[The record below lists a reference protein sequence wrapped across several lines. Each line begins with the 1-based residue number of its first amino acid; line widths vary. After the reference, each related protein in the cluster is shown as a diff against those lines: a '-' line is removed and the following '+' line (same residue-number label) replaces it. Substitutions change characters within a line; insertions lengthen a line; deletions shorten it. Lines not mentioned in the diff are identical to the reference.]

1 MAVGVVNV
9 DFCKNSTKRLYK
21 KIFDT
26 NEKIFDTNEKNQ
38 QKRFENR
45 RKTLFLQMKSN
56 NYLSQAAWGG
66 VICYKSATY
75 EYWVIFGRDFKSWK
89 KRDIHNFNT

>member
-26 NEKIFDTNEKNQ
+26 NEKNQ

-45 RKTLFLQMKSN
+45 QKTLFLQMKSN

-66 VICYKSATY
+66 VICYKSACY
-75 EYWVIFGRDFKSWK
+75 KRCAILRAIKSRK
-89 KRDIHNFNT
+89 IQF

>member
-21 KIFDT
+21 KSLIQI
-26 NEKIFDTNEKNQ
+26 KKSLIQMKKNQ
-38 QKRFENR
+38 RKCFENR

-66 VICYKSATY
+66 
-75 EYWVIFGRDFKSWK
+75 G
-89 KRDIHNFNT
+89 NLL

>member
-21 KIFDT
+21 
-26 NEKIFDTNEKNQ
+26 KIFDTNEKNQ

-66 VICYKSATY
+66 VICYKSACY
-75 EYWVIFGRDFKSWK
+75 ERCTI
-89 KRDIHNFNT
+89 